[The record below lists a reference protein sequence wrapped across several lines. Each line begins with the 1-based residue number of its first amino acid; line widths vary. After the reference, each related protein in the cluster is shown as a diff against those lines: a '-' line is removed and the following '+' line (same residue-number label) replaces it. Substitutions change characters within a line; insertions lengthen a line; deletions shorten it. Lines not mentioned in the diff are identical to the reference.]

1 MSIRSHACIAL
12 ALVVFGHGPGGACGQ
27 TPDDTTTATEII
39 PQNRTVTEIIS
50 KTRTASEI
58 TPKKCLAIDPV
69 GKYRRA
75 ALHTDAIEAQIVA
88 GLWTPPEAGDVVVLA
103 DGTRKTWAVAQVG
116 DDGWFRAPVRRLGY
130 AYIAVQ
136 SDAERVMLLEASGH
150 GTAYVNGRPR
160 GGDPY
165 RTGWQ
170 QLPVLLHSG
179 RNDLLFHVSRGLRV
193 KLTTP
198 KSAAQ
203 FNLRDRTLPD
213 LIVGQPL
220 DGWGAVI
227 VLNSTRA
234 PLDGLSLRVACGDML
249 ATVAPLPVIP
259 PLSARKVPFSF
270 RAAAAGQPGKVPL
283 KLTLV
288 APSSEGAVLDSATL
302 ELEARNATDSHVRT
316 FVSNIDGSV
325 QYYAVTPA
333 RLDHGHDEP
342 PALFLTLHGAG
353 VEARGQAR
361 SYKPKNWGH
370 VVAPTNRRH
379 YGFDWED
386 WGRLDAMEVLALAQ
400 ESLGTDP
407 NRTYLTGHSMGGHG
421 TWLVGATYPDRFAAI
436 APSAGWISFWS
447 YAGAA
452 RYEEGSPIERILRR
466 ATSPS
471 DTLGLSRNYL
481 HHGVYILHGSR
492 DDNVPVDQART
503 MRKHLADYH
512 SDFAYYERPGAGH
525 WWGSACVDWP
535 PLFDFLKHHTRPAE
549 HAVRRVR
556 FVTANPGISARS
568 RWITI
573 EAQTHALALSRV
585 DIRFEPG
592 RRAFVGTTENVARLT
607 IDLAALSQPRWR
619 EQKGERIDVTVLPSG
634 KPLSV
639 ELDGVKI
646 DEIAWPAESKRVRLS
661 RDGEEWRLATAPSP
675 LLKGPLRYG
684 PFKDAFRNRMI
695 FVYGTAGNA
704 QENSWAFA
712 KARYDAE
719 TFWYRGNGSMDV
731 VADRDFDPHADR
743 DRNVI
748 LYGNADTN
756 TAWGALLTDSPV
768 VLARQSIRVGRR
780 TLKGGDLGC
789 LLVRP
794 RPNSDI
800 AVVGVVGGSGIAGM
814 RLTDRLP
821 YFVSGVAYP
830 DCIVIGPDI
839 LETEAEGVRVAGFF
853 GIDWSVERGD
863 FAWRD

>member
-1 MSIRSHACIAL
+1 MSIRSYACITV
-12 ALVVFGHGPGGACGQ
+12 ALVVCGQGAGGTRAQ
-27 TPDDTTTATEII
+27 TPDDST
-39 PQNRTVTEIIS
+39 TVTEII
-50 KTRTASEI
+50 
-58 TPKKCLAIDPV
+58 PKKCLAIDPV
-69 GKYRRA
+69 GRYRRA
-75 ALHTDAIEAQIVA
+75 ALHTDAIEARIVR
-88 GLWTPPEAGDVVVLA
+88 GLWTPPEAGDEVVLA
-103 DGTRKTWAVAQVG
+103 DGTRKTWAEAQVG
-116 DDGWFRAPVRRLGY
+116 DNGWFPAPVRRLGY
-130 AYIAVQ
+130 AYIAVH

-150 GTAYVNGRPR
+150 GTVYVNGRPR

-170 QLPVLLHSG
+170 QLPVLLRSG

-198 KSAAQ
+198 KSSAQ

-213 LIVGQPL
+213 LIVGEAL
-220 DGWGAVI
+220 DAWGAVI
-227 VLNSTRA
+227 VLNATRE
-234 PLDGLSLRVACGDML
+234 PLDGLRLRAACGDMP
-249 ATVAPLPVIP
+249 AIVTTLPVIP
-259 PLSARKVPFSF
+259 PLSTRKVPFSF
-270 RAAAAGQPGKVPL
+270 QAAVRQPGKVPL
-283 KLTLV
+283 ELTLISPLSNS
-288 APSSEGAVLDSATL
+288 AALDSATF

-333 RLDHGHDEP
+333 RLEPGHGNP

-361 SYKPKNWGH
+361 SYKPKDWGH

-386 WGRLDAMEVLALAQ
+386 WGRLDALEVLALA
-400 ESLGTDP
+400 EKSLGTDP
-407 NRTYLTGHSMGGHG
+407 SRTYLTGHSMGGHG
-421 TWLVGATYPDRFAAI
+421 TWQVGVTYPDRFAAI

-452 RYEEGSPIERILRR
+452 RSEEGSPIQRILRR

-471 DTLGLSRNYL
+471 DTLGLSQNFL
-481 HHGVYILHGSR
+481 HHGVYILHGER
-492 DDNVPVDQART
+492 DDNVPVEQART
-503 MRKHLADYH
+503 MREHLAGYH
-512 SDFAYYERPGAGH
+512 ADFAYYERPGAGH

-535 PLFDFLKHHTRPAE
+535 PLFDFLKHHTRPAD

-556 FVTANPGISARS
+556 FVTANPGVSAS
-568 RWITI
+568 SHWITI
-573 EAQTHALALSRV
+573 EAQTRALVFSRV
-585 DIRFEPG
+585 DIRFDAEQ
-592 RRAFVGTTENVARLT
+592 RAFVGTTENVARLA
-607 IDLAALSQPRWR
+607 IDLAALSEPQWR
-619 EQKGERIDVTVLPSG
+619 EQKGKQVDATPLPPG

-646 DEIAWPAESKRVRLS
+646 ETVDWPAESKQVRLT
-661 RDGEEWRLATAPSP
+661 RAGEDWRLAAAPSP
-675 LLKGPLRYG
+675 FLKGPHRYG
-684 PFKDAFRNRMI
+684 PFKSAFRNRMI
-695 FVYGTAGNA
+695 FVYGTAGNSD
-704 QENSWAFA
+704 ENSWAFA

-719 TFWYRGNGSMDV
+719 TFWYRGNGSVDV
-731 VADRDFDPHADR
+731 IADRDFDPHADC

-748 LYGNADTN
+748 IYGNADTN
-756 TAWGALLTDSPV
+756 AAWTALLTDSPV
-768 VLARQSIRVGRR
+768 VMARDSIRVGER

-794 RPNSDI
+794 RPSSDI
-800 AVVGVVGGSGIAGM
+800 AAVGVVGGSGIVGM

-830 DCIVIGPDI
+830 DYIVIGPDV
-839 LETEAEGVRVAGFF
+839 LEKEAEGVRVAGFF